1 MTETI
6 KTVAIGKPMDRVDGR
21 AKVTGAARYSTEPP
35 VAGVAYGVVVQST
48 IARGA
53 ITSIDAAA
61 AKSAPGV
68 LAVLTHLDKPAIK
81 PPTPNF
87 ATGGI
92 FAETRL
98 PLADAAVLH
107 AGQHVAVVVAET
119 LEAAQFA
126 ARQLKVDYAEEKA
139 VVSMD
144 DPAAKTVEPPQ
155 MFGDMLQET
164 RGDVAGILED
174 ATLVRHSATYTTPAE
189 THNPM
194 EPSATTAV
202 WEADKLTV
210 YDSTQWI
217 NGTQAVLA
225 EAFGV
230 PRQNVRVICPFVGGG
245 FGCKGFIWPHTL
257 LAAMAAKAAGRPVKL
272 VLSRAQM
279 FTSCG
284 HRPPTRQEVTL
295 AAETGGGRVR
305 AIRHI
310 VHTRSNEL
318 SMFVET
324 AAMGTSRLT
333 YAAPAVEFRHRV
345 TNVNLSQPTF
355 MRAPGEAPGS
365 FALESAMDELAE
377 KLKVDPVELR
387 LANLPREKNP
397 HSGRPW
403 SSYHLEE
410 CLRTAAE
417 KFGWGR
423 RNPTPGANRDGRLR
437 VGHGMALASF
447 PGIKFG
453 GACKVRLFAEGNALV
468 STSAHDLGTG
478 AYTVFTQI
486 AADALGLPV
495 EKVKVE
501 MGDSNLPPGPLA
513 GGSCSTATVSHMIYN
528 AVASL
533 QKKLAQMATADAESP
548 LKGLRAAELKVE
560 GTELVSADGSK
571 RASALDLV
579 RRSGKPAV
587 EADGMVMPGPEEYAF
602 HSFGVQFVEVAID
615 DLDPRVQVRRVVSM
629 FDAGRIVNPKTARS
643 QLVGGIV
650 WGIGMALTEETHW
663 DDRTGRCVNDNLA
676 DYAVPVNADIPASV
690 EVLWTDKPD
699 PHIGPLGGRG
709 IGEIGITGVAA
720 AIANAVYN
728 ATGKR
733 VRDLPITPDKLI

>member
-6 KTVAIGKPMDRVDGR
+6 NPVAIGKPLDRVDGR

-35 VAGVAYGVVVQST
+35 VSGAAYAVIVQST
-48 IARGA
+48 VARGIIRA
-53 ITSIDAAA
+53 IDAEAVRRL
-61 AKSAPGV
+61 PGV
-68 LAVLTHLDKPAIK
+68 LAVLTYADKPAIK

-87 ATGGI
+87 VTGGI

-98 PLADAAVLH
+98 PLADDKVLH

-119 LEAAQFA
+119 LEQAQFA
-126 ARQLKVDYAEEKA
+126 ARQLRVQYAEEKP
-139 VVSMD
+139 VISMD
-144 DPAAKTVEPPQ
+144 DPAAKSVEPPQ
-155 MFGDMLQET
+155 MFGDALQET
-164 RGDVAGILED
+164 RGDVAGALAD
-174 ATLVRHSATYTTPAE
+174 ASLVRHEATYTTPAE

-194 EPSATTAV
+194 EPSSTTAV
-202 WEADKLTV
+202 WEGDKLTV

-217 NGTQAVLA
+217 SGTQAVLA

-257 LAAMAAKAAGRPVKL
+257 LAAMAAKAAGRAVKL
-272 VLSRAQM
+272 ALSRAQM

-284 HRPPTRQEVTL
+284 HRPPTRQAITL
-295 AAETGGGRVR
+295 SADSGGKLRAVR
-305 AIRHI
+305 HL

-318 SMFVET
+318 SMFIET
-324 AAMGTSRLT
+324 AALGTSRLT
-333 YAAPAVEFRHRV
+333 YAAPAVEFRHKV
-345 TNVNLSQPTF
+345 TQVNLSQPTF

-377 KLKVDPVELR
+377 KLSIDPLQLR
-387 LANLPREKNP
+387 LINLPREKNP

-403 SSYHLEE
+403 SSYHLET
-410 CLRTAAE
+410 CLHTAAE
-417 KFGWGR
+417 KFGWSR
-423 RNPTPGANRDGRLR
+423 RNPTPGANRDGRFR
-437 VGHGMALASF
+437 IGHGMALASF
-447 PGIKFG
+447 PGVKFG

-468 STSAHDLGTG
+468 STAAHDLGTG

-533 QKKLAQMATADAESP
+533 RQKLAQLAAADGESP
-548 LKGLRAAELKVE
+548 LKGLRAGELRVQGVE
-560 GTELVSADGSK
+560 ITSADGSK
-571 RASALDLV
+571 RVSALDLI
-579 RRSGKPAV
+579 RRTGKPAV

-602 HSFGVQFVEVAID
+602 HSFGVQFVEVAIN

-629 FDAGRIVNPKTARS
+629 FDAGRIANPKTARS

-663 DDRTGRCVNDNLA
+663 DDRTGRCVNDNFA
-676 DYAVPVNADIPASV
+676 DYAVAVNADIPPDV
-690 EVLWTDKPD
+690 EVLWTDLPD

-720 AIANAVYN
+720 AVANAVYN
-728 ATGKR
+728 ATGRR
-733 VRDLPITPDKLI
+733 VRELPITPDKLI